1 VLTAF
6 AQAFRTPDLRKKL
19 LFTLGILA
27 LFRFGA
33 AIPTPGISEKAVT
46 FCTGLE
52 KSSSAAGEMGVDL
65 WSVAGGRGIFLGAN
79 RAPAP
84 VARRQAAESANCA
97 TAHRRERLLRKSCA
111 AVNGQ
116 ESKLRAREIRTSG
129 ASAGQPSAPLRPCRP
144 SVLRQWSAA
153 HLRVLR
159 RRDRAPLPR
168 RVRDHYRPRPALPHR
183 EVARHREP
191 AAGAKSSGNRP
202 ATRCRGAHSSV
213 PRGAGRIAA
222 AENGEEGGAG

>member
-1 VLTAF
+1 MKARGTCAE
-6 AQAFRTPDLRKKL
+6 RS
-19 LFTLGILA
+19 LGE
-27 LFRFGA
+27 
-33 AIPTPGISEKAVT
+33 ISATCGKA
-46 FCTGLE
+46 GLE
-52 KSSSAAGEMGVDL
+52 PLHQTPQTRSGKGDARRRPAHPASAGRAIRRPAQSSSVAGEMGVDS
-65 WSVAGGRGIFLGAN
+65 WSVVGGRGILLGAN

-84 VARRQAAESANCA
+84 MARRQAAESANCA

-159 RRDRAPLPR
+159 RRDRAPLPWR
-168 RVRDHYRPRPALPHR
+168 GRDHNRLRLALHRR
-183 EVARHREP
+183 EVARHREA
-191 AAGAKSSGNRP
+191 AAGARNNGSRP
-202 ATRCRGAHSSV
+202 DKPGRGAYFCL
-213 PRGAGRIAA
+213 A
-222 AENGEEGGAG
+222 